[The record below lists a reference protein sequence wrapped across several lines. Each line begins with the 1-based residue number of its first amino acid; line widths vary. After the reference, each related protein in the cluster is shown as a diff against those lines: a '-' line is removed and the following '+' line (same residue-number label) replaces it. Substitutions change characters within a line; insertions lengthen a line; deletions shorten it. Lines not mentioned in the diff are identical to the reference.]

1 MRYSLANYI
10 LTIAND
16 NSDVTALF
24 GDVQIGGEGD
34 AVSSINVNYAT
45 DLWSTSGYATGAWVH
60 NKNLDRHGTIDISV
74 SQLTDAVAKF
84 KQFVNLFYS
93 ASDSNDVQGSTL
105 TLSDT
110 EGNAIAIC
118 EDCYPTRIPQQT
130 FADAAGEQT
139 WSFTAGRITIN

>member
-16 NSDVTALF
+16 NSDVNSLF
-24 GDVQIGGEGD
+24 GNVQIGGEGD
-34 AVSSINVNYAT
+34 AVSSITVNHET
-45 DLWSTSGYATGAWVH
+45 NLWSTEGYATGAWVH
-60 NKNLDRHGTIDISV
+60 NKNLDRHGTVEISM

-93 ASDSNDVQGSTL
+93 TSDSNDVQGSTL

-110 EGNAIAIC
+110 EGNVIAVC
-118 EDCYPTRIPQQT
+118 EDCYPTRIPSQQFGNT
-130 FADAAGEQT
+130 AGVQN
-139 WSFTAGRITIN
+139 WSFTAGRITIY

>member
-16 NSDVTALF
+16 DANVNALF
-24 GDVQIGGEGD
+24 GNVQIGGEGD
-34 AVSSINVNYAT
+34 AVASITIQHQT
-45 DLWSTSGYATGAWVH
+45 DLWSTEGYATGAWVH
-60 NKNLDRHGTIDISV
+60 NKNLDRHGTAEINI

-110 EGNAIAIC
+110 EGNVIAIC
-118 EDCYPTRIPQQT
+118 EDCYPTRIPAQAFGNT
-130 FADAAGEQT
+130 AADQT
-139 WSFTAGRITIN
+139 WTFTCGRITIN